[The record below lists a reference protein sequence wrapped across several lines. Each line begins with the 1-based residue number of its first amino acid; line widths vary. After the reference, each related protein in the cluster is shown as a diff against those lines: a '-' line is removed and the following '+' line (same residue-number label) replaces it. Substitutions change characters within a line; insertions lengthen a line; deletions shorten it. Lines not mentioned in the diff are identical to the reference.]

1 MMEVYFFP
9 NGNTAV
15 TDNVEQIPELQESW
29 LLLFAK
35 FLESKGIDPTQSIY
49 HLQTGDAVVF
59 KIPGGYNWRF
69 RK

>member
-9 NGNTAV
+9 NGSTTV
-15 TDNVEQIPELQESW
+15 IDDVGQIPELQESW

-35 FLESKGIDPTQSIY
+35 FLESKGIDPTQPVY
-49 HLQTGDAVVF
+49 HLQTGKAEVF
-59 KIPGGYNWRF
+59 KIPDGYNWRF